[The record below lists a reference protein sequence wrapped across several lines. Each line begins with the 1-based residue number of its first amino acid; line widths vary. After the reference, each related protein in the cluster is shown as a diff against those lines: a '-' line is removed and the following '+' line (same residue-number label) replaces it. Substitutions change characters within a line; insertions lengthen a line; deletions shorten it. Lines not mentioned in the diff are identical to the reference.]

1 VEPASDLAY
10 LVYVRLLLAEER
22 HQEAMTL
29 LPLLRDAAMAG
40 QRDRSLIS
48 ILLLYALLADDPLPS
63 ARDALQRA
71 AAEQY
76 RRLIID
82 ECAYPAHGGRLV
94 NLLRR
99 DAVHRAAPDFV
110 EALLASLPAGPDLT
124 ATDAAYAPQLLEPLT
139 DQELV
144 VLRLLAAG
152 RSNRDIAEALVITVG
167 TAKWHVHNIY
177 GKLGVDSRAEAVAR
191 IHQWNLI

>member
-1 VEPASDLAY
+1 
-10 LVYVRLLLAEER
+10 
-22 HQEAMTL
+22 M
-29 LPLLRDAAMAG
+29 
-40 QRDRSLIS
+40 
-48 ILLLYALLADDPLPS
+48 
-63 ARDALQRA
+63 
-71 AAEQY
+71 
-76 RRLIID
+76 
-82 ECAYPAHGGRLV
+82 
-94 NLLRR
+94 
-99 DAVHRAAPDFV
+99 
-110 EALLASLPAGPDLT
+110 T
-124 ATDAAYAPQLLEPLT
+124 ATGTAHAPQLLEPLT